1 MNYELLNCIVYL
13 YVNVRCRTRHHK
25 AHLTRL
31 AMSPK
36 IGAGVH
42 TLLFDLDGTLYP
54 IENGYEKAVRDRVF
68 EFMVDELKV
77 ESIESAK
84 EQWWTHF
91 KAYNQTLRAL
101 RQGMGFDFDREKY
114 WSHIRGDPA
123 DFLEANFDALEMLR
137 AFPGMKKIV
146 LTNCAEKQAIEALQV
161 LGLEGEFDAVYGAD
175 FMGDVCKPERAAFEA
190 VCARAKIDPHGTA
203 FFEDSLKNL
212 VTAKEMGFTTVLVSG
227 KTAAEESG
235 QNGGFT
241 PGRHDQRGEP
251 QGATRG
257 APRSVHRRLRGV
269 FGLISNSVF
278 NKFQLPQRRPRFRS
292 HPSLDREGVDDG
304 VGEVLALGLAEPREG
319 DAPVPGHVDG
329 VLLRHV
335 LHLRRREPRERK
347 HANLPGHE
355 SSNPCSGRARTGYRT
370 AWRGPS

>member
-1 MNYELLNCIVYL
+1 
-13 YVNVRCRTRHHK
+13 
-25 AHLTRL
+25 
-31 AMSPK
+31 MSPK

-241 PGRHDQRGEP
+241 PD
-251 QGATRG
+251 ATIS
-257 APRSVHRRLRGV
+257 AVNLKELR
-269 FGLISNSVF
+269 
-278 NKFQLPQRRPRFRS
+278 
-292 HPSLDREGVDDG
+292 E
-304 VGEVLALGLAEPREG
+304 A
-319 DAPVPGHVDG
+319 
-329 VLLRHV
+329 
-335 LHLRRREPRERK
+335 
-347 HANLPGHE
+347 LPGLLI
-355 SSNPCSGRARTGYRT
+355 GA
-370 AWRGPS
+370 